1 MKVLITDIT
10 SYKAIVCA
18 KSLSGSGHEIHTSDF
33 RKISRYIRTRYSQ
46 IHHFY
51 TNPCEDEKRF
61 ISDLA
66 AIIEKQKIDIL
77 IPVNSFDTR
86 VLLKNKAAL
95 HGTLDYFGEYA
106 TFLKL
111 DNKSHLSSLTE
122 EHNIRSPKSYKS
134 TGGINHFPVVFKP
147 SESSSSK
154 GVTYHNNAQ
163 DLEQRIRDYGGDDF
177 VIQDYIVG
185 FGAGYS
191 VLAQNGKIIAGCG
204 HKRELEFPASGG
216 SSTVRS
222 YYEHPGMVEIASKIV
237 MVTNWSGFAM
247 FEFKINAKNEA
258 FLIEINPRIWG
269 SFYQSIASGTNFP
282 ALLCDYLCGKPLN
295 VEQNKKTITCLS
307 PLYLFSL
314 VQYLRK
320 GDIKRVRPILKNFF
334 RMKRDVSLFKD
345 PIGYLAQ
352 LLVFIR

>member
-10 SYKAIVCA
+10 SYKAIVFA
-18 KSLSGSGHEIHTSDF
+18 KSLNGSGHEIHTSDF

-46 IHHFY
+46 THHIY
-51 TNPCEDEKRF
+51 TNPREDEKRF

-66 AIIEKQKIDIL
+66 SIITKHKIDVL
-77 IPVNSFDTR
+77 IPVNSYDTR
-86 VLLKNKAAL
+86 VLLKHKAVL
-95 HGTLDYFGEYA
+95 HGTLDYFGEYN

-111 DNKSHLSSLTE
+111 DNKKHLSSFTE
-122 EHNIRSPKSYKS
+122 EYKIQSPKSYRS
-134 TGGINHFPVVFKP
+134 EIGIIHFPVVFKP

-154 GVTYHNNAQ
+154 GVTYHYNTQ
-163 DLEQRIRDYGGDDF
+163 DLEQRIREYDGDGF

-191 VLAQNGKIIAGCG
+191 VLAHNGKIIAGCG
-204 HKRELEFPASGG
+204 HKRELEFPSSGG

-222 YYEHPGMVEIASKIV
+222 YYEHPGMVEIASKIIKA
-237 MVTNWSGFAM
+237 TNWSGFAM

-282 ALLCDYLCGKPLN
+282 VVLCDFLSDKPLSIM
-295 VEQNKKTITCLS
+295 QNKQTITCLS

-314 VQYLRK
+314 YQYVRK
-320 GDIKRVRPILKNFF
+320 GEFKKVKPILKNFF
-334 RMKRDVSLFKD
+334 RMKRDVSFFKD
-345 PIGYLAQ
+345 PVGYLAQ
-352 LLVFIR
+352 LMVFIR

>member
-18 KSLSGSGHEIHTSDF
+18 KSLNGSGHEIHTSDF
-33 RKISRYIRTRYSQ
+33 RKLSRYIRTRYSSR
-46 IHHFY
+46 HHLY
-51 TNPCEDEKRF
+51 TNPREDEKKF

-66 AIIEKQKIDIL
+66 SIILKENIDVL
-77 IPVNSFDTR
+77 IPVNSYDTR
-86 VLLKNKAAL
+86 ILLKHQSAL
-95 HGTLDYFGEYA
+95 HGTLDYFGDYD

-111 DNKSHLSSLTE
+111 DNKRHLSAFTE
-122 EHNIRSPKSYKS
+122 EHHIRSPKSYKS
-134 TGGINHFPVVFKP
+134 SAGISHFPVVFKP

-154 GVTYHNNAQ
+154 GVTYHYTMQ
-163 DLEQRIRDYGGDDF
+163 DLEQRIQQYGGDAF
-177 VIQDYIVG
+177 VIQEYVVG

-191 VLAQNGKIIAGCG
+191 VLAQNGKILAGCG

-222 YYEHPGMVEIASKIV
+222 YYEHPGMVEIAARIV
-237 MVTNWSGFAM
+237 SVTNWSGFAM
-247 FEFKINAKNEA
+247 FEFKINANNEA
-258 FLIEINPRIWG
+258 YLIEINPRIWG

-282 ALLCDYLCGKPLN
+282 ALLCDLLAGNPLT
-295 VEQNKKTITCLS
+295 VTQNKQTITCLS

-314 VQYLRK
+314 VQYIRR
-320 GDIKRVRPILKNFF
+320 GEFNRVKPIFKNFF
-334 RMKRDVSLFKD
+334 RMRRDVSLFRD
-345 PIGYLAQ
+345 PTGYLAQ